1 MMISHSKVKIQ
12 VQVGGQIK
20 WVDADKAF
28 ARLMERYT
36 KKQSRLQD
44 NLEKRRE
51 KFSKSL
57 DDYIDD
63 YSVEVLEDFMEYWTE
78 PNKSAT
84 KMRFELEK
92 TWSLGRRLKTWNRNG
107 FGKKKTGSTG
117 FKLDSTGR
125 FRMGYCE
132 KCNVSD
138 FYEKPQYEES
148 RCCNAKLLEEKRK

>member
-1 MMISHSKVKIQ
+1 MPNYRFKLQVKTSGEIR
-12 VQVGGQIK
+12 
-20 WVDADKAF
+20 WADADKVF
-28 ARLMERYT
+28 AHLMECYT

-57 DDYIDD
+57 DDHVDD

-125 FRMGYCE
+125 FRTAYCE
-132 KCNVSD
+132 KCNVSA

-148 RCCNAKLLEEKRK
+148 RCCNATLLDKRRK